1 MDRIL
6 IPIKPFTATVT
17 STVQFKNNN
26 IFILIIKGLDFDCN
40 ILLYHCLFSWH
51 PNSLESRFESTL
63 GITTNQNQ
71 SLSVHFTRY
80 LNYVVTNALSQGTR
94 YNSSN
99 FIFYFKKWLLSDD
112 YMPVRQQSVRL
123 LLSAWLLM
131 IVVIVNAYCC
141 QLASY
146 LTLPVYEKTIDSFED
161 VARRT
166 DVPLVTAVDSVFLQT
181 LMVWVIWYQL
191 IRQFPLQLFKMKNEF
206 ENSAYLM

>member
-1 MDRIL
+1 MTSFFITAFFLGIL
-6 IPIKPFTATVT
+6 TT
-17 STVQFKNNN
+17 
-26 IFILIIKGLDFDCN
+26 
-40 ILLYHCLFSWH
+40 
-51 PNSLESRFESTL
+51 LESRFESTL

-99 FIFYFKKWLLSDD
+99 FIFYFKKWLRSDD

-191 IRQFPLQLFKMKNEF
+191 IRQFPLQLFKMKTEF
-206 ENSAYLM
+206 ENSAYLI